1 VGVRIVGIGEW
12 GVGEGLRLSEYVMC
26 VGGFEEDGFVTRVR
40 RVYGT
45 MCVCVCVCV
54 EISVFVRKRGE
65 IVGTRHCLGAT
76 WPDLAR

>member
-1 VGVRIVGIGEW
+1 
-12 GVGEGLRLSEYVMC
+12 VGEGLRLSEYVMC

-54 EISVFVRKRGE
+54 CGD
-65 IVGTRHCLGAT
+65 LGICAE
-76 WPDLAR
+76 AR